1 MSFFKKLIF
10 ESENKP
16 SKKVTE
22 ESVKFPETKATII
35 TDEIGQFNATPVET
49 NTSSAGWQTQPLV
62 CDPYM
67 EEVLAKYES
76 GLEGLNQPGYD
87 FYEFFQAIVQS
98 GVDKP
103 EMYKM
108 ALTMAQAMDKSVTK
122 TSLLSQSDFYVEEIN
137 KVHSNFSTAGAEKL
151 TSLRTQKSGEE
162 SSLRTE
168 ASNIETQIA
177 QLRSRQNQI
186 TSELS
191 GIDYK
196 YAPQIN
202 EVECKIKANDNAR
215 DKIISSINKVKQ
227 GINTNI

>member
-1 MSFFKKLIF
+1 MSFLKNLLF
-10 ESENKP
+10 EDNDKS
-16 SKKVTE
+16 SKKE
-22 ESVKFPETKATII
+22 VKKVEAKISFPSPKIA
-35 TDEIGQFNATPVET
+35 DEVGQFDATPIET
-49 NTSSAGWQTQPLV
+49 NTSSAGWQAQPLV

-87 FYEFFQAIVQS
+87 FYEFFQAVTTS
-98 GVDKP
+98 GVDNP
-103 EMYKM
+103 QVYKM

-122 TSLLSQSDFYVEEIN
+122 TSLLSQSDFYVGEIN
-137 KVHSNFSTAGAEKL
+137 KVHGNFSSKGTEKL
-151 TSLRTQKSGEE
+151 TSLKTQKSGEE

-168 ASNIETQIA
+168 AGDVETQIQ
-177 QLRSRQNQI
+177 QLKTRLSQI
-186 TSELS
+186 NSQLG
-191 GIDYK
+191 GIDIK
-196 YAPQIN
+196 YASQIN